1 MVRNASGVAVPLSS
15 VLPTVPEGAL
25 MDEAQLASLPEP
37 FRSHWKFAAA
47 GSFERRAS

>member
-1 MVRNASGVAVPLSS
+1 
-15 VLPTVPEGAL
+15 

-47 GSFERRAS
+47 ASFERRVTV